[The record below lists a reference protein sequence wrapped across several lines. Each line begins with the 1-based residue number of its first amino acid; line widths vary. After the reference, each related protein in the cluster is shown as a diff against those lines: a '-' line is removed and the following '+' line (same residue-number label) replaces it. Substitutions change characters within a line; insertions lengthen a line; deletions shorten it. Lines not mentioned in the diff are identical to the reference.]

1 MELTPEQTDAILTWL
16 TWGLMA
22 FTTLWI
28 VTSVISYMH
37 RRTYNLTYADS
48 GHSKPITPDFLDVDA
63 AKRRGAVAR
72 GQAYDDTLRARET
85 AAAAAAASPAAQ
97 ASVFARFG
105 ALAAALLTLLATV
118 FGTVTKVDAIEAGI
132 QQVGSVDQFL
142 DLVSQHKV
150 GAVVALAVIGTQIV
164 VFAASSKKTL
174 AGK

>member
-16 TWGLMA
+16 TWGLVG
-22 FTTLWI
+22 FTTLSA
-28 VTSVISYMH
+28 VTSVIAYLH

-48 GHSKPITPDFLDVDA
+48 GHSKPISPDFRDVDV
-63 AKRRGAVAR
+63 AKGRTAVAR
-72 GQAYDDTLRARET
+72 GKAYDDTLRARE
-85 AAAAAAASPAAQ
+85 AAAAATVSPAAQ

-105 ALAAALLTLLATV
+105 ALAAALLTLIATV

-164 VFAASSKKTL
+164 VFAKSSTKTL

>member
-1 MELTPEQTDAILTWL
+1 M
-16 TWGLMA
+16 
-22 FTTLWI
+22 
-28 VTSVISYMH
+28 
-37 RRTYNLTYADS
+37 
-48 GHSKPITPDFLDVDA
+48 
-63 AKRRGAVAR
+63 AR

-105 ALAAALLTLLATV
+105 ALAAALLTLIATV